1 MRLPSHDRPTP
12 PLPAALD
19 RCPRLV
25 GREFAGTRGRRR
37 SDRRQFRCTR
47 TAGAIC
53 VRIVRNGPGI
63 GFQGLGADGCG
74 GIGLVIV
81 RGKGDRPSPEKYLTP
96 VAAPPPAKCS
106 MGFEALQWAR
116 GILESVASAA
126 LISINA
132 GRRRRLSA
140 FDGRDH
146 DAAMMSFASRHS
158 PRLPQLTL
166 RRRARCDRSPAHRRA
181 LRSQVLLDACRRG
194 ATAE

>member
-1 MRLPSHDRPTP
+1 MTDPLQ
-12 PLPAALD
+12 LPAALD

-25 GREFAGTRGRRR
+25 GREFAGTRGRSAASFRQAAIPLHQNGGCHLCPHRPQRSRHWISRAWCGRLRR
-37 SDRRQFRCTR
+37 S
-47 TAGAIC
+47 
-53 VRIVRNGPGI
+53 
-63 GFQGLGADGCG
+63 
-74 GIGLVIV
+74 GLVIV

-96 VAAPPPAKCS
+96 VAAPPPATCS
-106 MGFEALQWAR
+106 MGFEALRWAR

-181 LRSQVLLDACRRG
+181 LRSRVLLDACRRG

>member
-1 MRLPSHDRPTP
+1 MKGRSASAFRRRFCRPTRAI
-12 PLPAALD
+12 PLHQNGGCHL
-19 RCPRLV
+19 CPHRPQRSRHWISSAWCRRL
-25 GREFAGTRGRRR
+25 RR
-37 SDRRQFRCTR
+37 F
-47 TAGAIC
+47 
-53 VRIVRNGPGI
+53 
-63 GFQGLGADGCG
+63 
-74 GIGLVIV
+74 GLVSAAN
-81 RGKGDRPSPEKYLTP
+81 GDRPSPEKYLTP
-96 VAAPPPAKCS
+96 VAAPPPATCS
-106 MGFEALQWAR
+106 MGFEALRWAR

-181 LRSQVLLDACRRG
+181 LRSRVLLDACRRG

>member
-1 MRLPSHDRPTP
+1 MVQVRIERHILQWSQSGGHGSKSVAQTGGNSAAPERRAPFVSASSATVP
-12 PLPAALD
+12 ALD
-19 RCPRLV
+19 FEGLVRTVAAIRAGDCPRQ
-25 GREFAGTRGRRR
+25 R
-37 SDRRQFRCTR
+37 
-47 TAGAIC
+47 
-53 VRIVRNGPGI
+53 
-63 GFQGLGADGCG
+63 
-74 GIGLVIV
+74 
-81 RGKGDRPSPEKYLTP
+81 DRPSPEKYLTP
-96 VAAPPPAKCS
+96 VAAPPPATCS
-106 MGFEALQWAR
+106 MGFEALRWAR
-116 GILESVASAA
+116 GILESVASAG

-181 LRSQVLLDACRRG
+181 LRSRVLLDACRRG